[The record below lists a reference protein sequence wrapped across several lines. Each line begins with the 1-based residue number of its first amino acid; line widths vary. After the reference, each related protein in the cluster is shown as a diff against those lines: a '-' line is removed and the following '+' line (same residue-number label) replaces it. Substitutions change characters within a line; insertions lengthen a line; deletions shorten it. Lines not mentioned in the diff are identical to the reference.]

1 MHQVKGVLRKQGQ
14 GFEKT
19 PHGNYLVDISWHQTD
34 SVEMIAQILDQ
45 TIGIVSHSLF
55 MREVTDILVS
65 DSTKGTVS
73 RLTRNK

>member
-1 MHQVKGVLRKQGQ
+1 MHQVKGVLRKQGEA
-14 GFEKT
+14 FEKT
-19 PHGNYLVDISWHQTD
+19 PHGNYLVDISWPQTD

-55 MREVTDILVS
+55 MREVTDILLA
-65 DSTKGTVS
+65 DSRQGTVS